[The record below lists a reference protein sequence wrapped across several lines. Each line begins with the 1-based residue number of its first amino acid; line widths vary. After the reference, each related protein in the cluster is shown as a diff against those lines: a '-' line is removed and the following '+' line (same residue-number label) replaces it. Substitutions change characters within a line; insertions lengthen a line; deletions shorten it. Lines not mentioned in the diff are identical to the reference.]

1 MIVNDIIEAARRKL
15 GDVRKERWSDEQLIL
30 EVALCQNDICSITG
44 FYRKDALIPLLKG
57 QTIYD
62 LPTDC
67 LTLTRAEYQEKLIP
81 IQTRNDIDSGKAIFP
96 CILKD
101 NLQHNKLEIV
111 IDGYDIA
118 SYAVSGMYGLVAQV
132 AGADCDLSLQDEY
145 GVVADVS
152 ETSVVEEAIHIY
164 YRAVPKMVTSLTDVL
179 VLPDYYFSAFLHY
192 VVGSALQY
200 DNDANNIN
208 RGELELQKYNRVLT
222 QIYKSVS
229 KDFTSNM
236 KGKLD
241 TDYRRVI

>member
-44 FYRKDALIPLLKG
+44 FYRKDSDIILVPN

-62 LPTDC
+62 LPSDC
-67 LTLTRAEYQEKLIP
+67 ITLVRAEYCNSLIP
-81 IQTRNDIDSGKAIFP
+81 IQTRNDIDNGTAVYP

-101 NLQHNKLEIV
+101 SLQHNKLEIV
-111 IDGYDIA
+111 VDGEVVTPELGIE
-118 SYAVSGMYGLVAQV
+118 
-132 AGADCDLSLQDEY
+132 EY
-145 GVVADVS
+145 L
-152 ETSVVEEAIHIY
+152 HIY
-164 YRAVPKMVTSLTDVL
+164 YRAIPVMPTEL
-179 VLPDYYFSAFLHY
+179 VDELVVPDYYFSAFLHY

-208 RGELELQKYNRVLT
+208 RGELELQKYNRVLI

-241 TDYRRVI
+241 TNYRRVI